1 MGLTA
6 LTKNTYND
14 LPSTAADNRGDPP
27 LNPSVA
33 IAGSEDSNSRL
44 TSVIAGQPRHQTYD
58 RPRSGC
64 LSLGGGLLAGC

>member
-33 IAGSEDSNSRL
+33 IAGSEDSSSRL
-44 TSVIAGQPRHQTYD
+44 TSVIAGQARHHYRT
-58 RPRSGC
+58 GVIAEA
-64 LSLGGGLLAGC
+64 GLRC